1 MRSTKKNPVKID
13 LTGSI
18 QMFEG
23 QWYRAGLRSPEV
35 TECCSCGLVHIT
47 EYKVIDG
54 KLFWRAGVD
63 QEATDAAR
71 EREGISLRRKK

>member
-1 MRSTKKNPVKID
+1 MRSIKRKVKID

-23 QWYRAGLRSPEV
+23 QWYRAGFRSPEV
-35 TECCSCGLVHIT
+35 TECCGCGLVHVT
-47 EYKVIDG
+47 EYKMVDG
-54 KLFWRAGVD
+54 KLFWRSNVD

-71 EREGISLRRKK
+71 AREGIKLRRKK